1 MKTFKQL
8 VLLILTTSLLA
19 ACASSTPTALNEKY
33 IFPELKQV
41 DRVLSSR
48 IDGWGEIDKQ
58 SLFVSTSPSR
68 SYLIILK
75 RPSNDI
81 GFARNLSFSSS
92 GSSLDAKFD
101 RLYFYSSHDS
111 IEPIPAYIDRIYEVN
126 GKAQKKMI
134 RAKINGEEIS
144 PSESGLN
151 LKSDDQTEESTD
163 EIE

>member
-8 VLLILTTSLLA
+8 VLLVLTTSLLA
-19 ACASSTPTALNEKY
+19 ACASTSSTALDEKY

-41 DRVLSSR
+41 DRVMSSR

-75 RPSNDI
+75 RPNNDI
-81 GFARNLSFSSS
+81 RFARNMSFSSS

-126 GKAQKKMI
+126 GKEQKKMI
-134 RAKINGEEIS
+134 RAKINGEVIS

-151 LKSDDQTEESTD
+151 LKSSDQTEESTD
-163 EIE
+163 EME